1 MSDKIKTLIIDDV
14 AAGREHLEKLLE
26 FHPEIT
32 VAEQAGSGE
41 EAFAQAKSLDPD
53 IILLDANVR
62 GGSCIDVIE
71 RLSVDVPAAAIIVIS
86 TQGKQDYLQRALL
99 AGAKN
104 YLIKPFDDTELV
116 NMVRQVYKQQQRLKN
131 ILRQGASPAP
141 PKSGKVISIV
151 ANKGGAGKTTIAVN
165 LSVALAERPH
175 AKVGIMDANLQFGDV
190 ATYLNLAP
198 RASIADAVA
207 EGDTL
212 DEVGLETYMTAYN
225 DKLFLL
231 AAPVRPEQAENISGA
246 HIKSILAQMKKKYEY
261 VVVDT
266 AADFNEITLSAMDE
280 SDAILVLAGSDLPTL
295 KNMKLCLE
303 ILQSLKYGD
312 DKVHIVLNRANSA
325 GGLSIQQVE
334 KSLNLK
340 FYATIPSDGKTVLP
354 SINHGIPFVIANH
367 HTAVAQT
374 VFQLAQKLAPQ
385 ELHSTPRGMAAKL
398 KGIFG

>member
-14 AAGREHLEKLLE
+14 AAGREHLKKLLE
-26 FHPEIT
+26 FHPEIV
-32 VAEQAGSGE
+32 VAGQASSGE

-53 IILLDANVR
+53 IILLDAGVR
-62 GGSCIDVIE
+62 GGSCIDAIE
-71 RLSVDVPAAAIIVIS
+71 RLSVDVPAASIIVVS
-86 TQGKQDYLQRALL
+86 TQGKQEYLQRALL

-104 YLIKPFDDTELV
+104 YLIKPFDDTELI

-131 ILRQGASPAP
+131 ILRQGGSPAP
-141 PKSGKVISIV
+141 PKFGKVISIV

-225 DKLFLL
+225 DNLFLL

-246 HIKSILAQMKKKYEY
+246 NIKSILAQMKKKYEY

>member
-1 MSDKIKTLIIDDV
+1 
-14 AAGREHLEKLLE
+14 
-26 FHPEIT
+26 
-32 VAEQAGSGE
+32 
-41 EAFAQAKSLDPD
+41 
-53 IILLDANVR
+53 
-62 GGSCIDVIE
+62 
-71 RLSVDVPAAAIIVIS
+71 
-86 TQGKQDYLQRALL
+86 
-99 AGAKN
+99 
-104 YLIKPFDDTELV
+104 
-116 NMVRQVYKQQQRLKN
+116 
-131 ILRQGASPAP
+131 
-141 PKSGKVISIV
+141 
-151 ANKGGAGKTTIAVN
+151 
-165 LSVALAERPH
+165 
-175 AKVGIMDANLQFGDV
+175 
-190 ATYLNLAP
+190 
-198 RASIADAVA
+198 
-207 EGDTL
+207 
-212 DEVGLETYMTAYN
+212 
-225 DKLFLL
+225 
-231 AAPVRPEQAENISGA
+231 
-246 HIKSILAQMKKKYEY
+246 MKKKYEY